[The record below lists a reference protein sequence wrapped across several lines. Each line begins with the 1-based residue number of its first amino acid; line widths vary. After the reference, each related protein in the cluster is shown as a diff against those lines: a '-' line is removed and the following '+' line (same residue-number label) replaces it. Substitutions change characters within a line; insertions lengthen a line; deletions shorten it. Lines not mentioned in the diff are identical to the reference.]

1 MIGNSFFNL
10 FLFIVTSNDW
20 MRVSKTHKP
29 FGNKTRYD
37 YKIYDDI
44 ALIRL
49 KTPVK
54 YTDTVRPICLPSP
67 DKSYKV
73 YSLA

>member
-1 MIGNSFFNL
+1 
-10 FLFIVTSNDW
+10 

-29 FGNKTRYD
+29 FGNETIFDLKVYN
-37 YKIYDDI
+37 DI

-73 YSLA
+73 YILQF